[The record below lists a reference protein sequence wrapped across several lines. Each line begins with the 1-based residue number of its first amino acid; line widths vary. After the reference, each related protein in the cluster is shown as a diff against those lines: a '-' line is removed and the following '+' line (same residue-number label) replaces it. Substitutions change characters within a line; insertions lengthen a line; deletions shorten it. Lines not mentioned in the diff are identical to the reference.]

1 VNLPFFIARRYFL
14 SKKKKNFIN
23 IISLIS
29 MLVVGIGTM
38 ALIIVLSVFNGLEG
52 LLRSIYGS
60 FDPDIYITA
69 SEGKSFH
76 YTDDFR
82 QIIQHQP
89 GVVSVTD
96 IIEDNVL
103 IKYKNSQRVVRMK
116 GVSES
121 FLAQNRIQQSLV
133 YGEAKLSDGDF
144 NYAILGRGI
153 QYDLSINPDNEF
165 YTIQIYYPKNI
176 RPGVL
181 NPTSLYSVKH
191 IIPAGIFAIEKY
203 YDENY
208 LFVPLAFANSL
219 LNYQQRRTGIE
230 IELSEDVDANTVKA
244 DLQRKLGSTLH
255 VRLGEEIHQDLYK
268 ILKIEKL
275 FVYIIFSLIIGIAS
289 INIYFALTMLV
300 IDKRKDIAVLST
312 QGAPKSLIRK
322 IFLYE
327 GSIVALTGALVGMV
341 LGLTISLLQQEFKII
356 SMGAQTTIMDAYPI
370 KVEFLDVF
378 LSMACIVTITL
389 IAAVPPA
396 KKAAEKI
403 SMRTL

>member
-1 VNLPFFIARRYFL
+1 
-14 SKKKKNFIN
+14 
-23 IISLIS
+23 

-69 SEGKSFH
+69 TEGKSFH

>member
-1 VNLPFFIARRYFL
+1 MNLPFFIARRYFL

-69 SEGKSFH
+69 TEGKSFH
-76 YTDDFR
+76 YTDDSR

>member
-1 VNLPFFIARRYFL
+1 
-14 SKKKKNFIN
+14 
-23 IISLIS
+23 

-69 SEGKSFH
+69 TEGKSFH
-76 YTDDFR
+76 YTDDSR